1 MTIREKLEL
10 MEEMRL
16 KNDIDFAEMKRQR
29 RREAVEDIWQD
40 SKGVFI
46 AAGIGIL
53 LGQIVLWIAG

>member
-1 MTIREKLEL
+1 MTTREKLEL

-16 KNDIDFAEMKRQR
+16 KNDIDFAEIKRQR